1 MRFLKINEKK
11 KKEKIRKEQFIED
24 KQEIKTKEIENT
36 VKNRQR
42 SGRWR
47 DEMC

>member
-1 MRFLKINEKK
+1 MKRK

-24 KQEIKTKEIENT
+24 KQEIKTKELENT
-36 VKNRQR
+36 VKNTQR